1 MAQHHS
7 DAELIRDTHNTAR
20 FFVETRHISWVL
32 LAATVLWGVYGYF
45 KMPQRKDPE
54 IPVRIAVAVTPWL
67 GAPAE
72 KVEQLV
78 TRKVEEKIGQNAKVT
93 EIKSISRTSVSVV
106 YLELDQSIKDTG
118 EQLDDIKL
126 KLDGITDL
134 PSGAGPI
141 QFVKDF
147 GDTAALMLTVASP
160 KVSGVELDLRAASV
174 RDAIERVRAGAR
186 PGSRASVAVNFPQ
199 TIQPGMIRRIIE
211 IAAEW
216 SRQQG
221 FAKDMRVAE
230 GPGFLVL
237 DLATPLSDAALAGRI
252 AEFMQGR
259 LQQSDFHPDSWR
271 PAIIRDPAETRARL
285 VDAETS
291 TVSNPSGGSNCM
303 PSRPYSAAF
312 FSMMVMARMMGT

>member
-134 PSGAGPI
+134 PSGAGPDR
-141 QFVKDF
+141 K
-147 GDTAALMLTVASP
+147 
-160 KVSGVELDLRAASV
+160 SV
-174 RDAIERVRAGAR
+174 V
-186 PGSRASVAVNFPQ
+186 
-199 TIQPGMIRRIIE
+199 
-211 IAAEW
+211 
-216 SRQQG
+216 
-221 FAKDMRVAE
+221 
-230 GPGFLVL
+230 
-237 DLATPLSDAALAGRI
+237 
-252 AEFMQGR
+252 
-259 LQQSDFHPDSWR
+259 
-271 PAIIRDPAETRARL
+271 
-285 VDAETS
+285 
-291 TVSNPSGGSNCM
+291 
-303 PSRPYSAAF
+303 
-312 FSMMVMARMMGT
+312 